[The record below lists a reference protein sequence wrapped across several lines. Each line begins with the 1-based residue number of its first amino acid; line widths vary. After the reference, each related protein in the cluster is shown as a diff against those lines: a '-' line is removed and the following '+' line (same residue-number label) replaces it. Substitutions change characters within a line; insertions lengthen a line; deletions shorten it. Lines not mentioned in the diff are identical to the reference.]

1 MKRKFVEDLLKDKV
15 EEKDLKE
22 VVDTILDEHSTSVGK
37 MKGELETANTK
48 ISTLEAEK
56 KNLETDVANRD
67 SQLNDL
73 KNSTEDVAGLKQTIE
88 DLQNTNKTSDEA
100 HKNEIN
106 DLKKSFA
113 IENALRDAKA
123 KNVISVKALLK
134 LDEIELK
141 EDGSLKGLSEQ
152 IETLKGAEDS
162 KFLFDT
168 ETKQKQQFKGA
179 EPGETGKEEPDDK
192 VDLSKMTYDERNA
205 YLEEHPEI
213 EV

>member
-1 MKRKFVEDLLKDKV
+1 MGKLNREFLRDLGIVDKDI
-15 EEKDLKE
+15 
-22 VVDTILDEHSTSVGK
+22 VDTILDEHSK
-37 MKGELETANTK
+37 IIGEIKKELNTVNAK
-48 ISTLEAEK
+48 IEFLNQQKEK
-56 KNLETDVANRD
+56 LSNQLKDRD
-67 SQLNDL
+67 NQLNDL
-73 KNSTEDVAGLKQTIE
+73 KNSTEDVAGLKKTIE

-123 KNVISVKALLK
+123 RNIISVKALLK
-134 LDEIELK
+134 LDDIELN

-168 ETKQKQQFKGA
+168 ETKQKQFKGA

-205 YLEEHPEI
+205 YFEGDFD
-213 EV
+213 

>member
-1 MKRKFVEDLLKDKV
+1 MGKLNREFLKDLGIV
-15 EEKDLKE
+15 DKD
-22 VVDTILDEHSTSVGK
+22 VVDTILDEHSKIIGEVKKELNTVNAK
-37 MKGELETANTK
+37 MEFLDQQNNKLTNDLK
-48 ISTLEAEK
+48 
-56 KNLETDVANRD
+56 DRD

-113 IENALRDAKA
+113 IETALRDAKA
-123 KNVISVKALLK
+123 RNVISVKALLK

-168 ETKQKQQFKGA
+168 ETRTLKGA
-179 EPGETGKEEPDDK
+179 IPGETGMDDPSTK
-192 VDLSKMTYDERNA
+192 IDLSKMTYDERNA
-205 YLEEHPEI
+205 YFEGDFD
-213 EV
+213 

>member
-1 MKRKFVEDLLKDKV
+1 MGKLNREFLRDLGIVDKDI
-15 EEKDLKE
+15 
-22 VVDTILDEHSTSVGK
+22 VDTILDEHSK
-37 MKGELETANTK
+37 IIGEIKKELNTVNAK
-48 ISTLEAEK
+48 IEFLNQQKEK
-56 KNLETDVANRD
+56 LSNQLKDRD
-67 SQLNDL
+67 NQLNDL
-73 KNSTEDVAGLKQTIE
+73 KNSTEDVAGLKKTIE

-123 KNVISVKALLK
+123 RNVISVKALLK
-134 LDEIELK
+134 LDDIELN

-168 ETKQKQQFKGA
+168 ETKQKQFKGA

-205 YLEEHPEI
+205 YFEGDFD
-213 EV
+213 

>member
-1 MKRKFVEDLLKDKV
+1 MSKLNREFLKDLGIND
-15 EEKDLKE
+15 KD
-22 VVDTILDEHSTSVGK
+22 VVDAILDEHSK
-37 MKGELETANTK
+37 IIGEVKKELNTVNAK
-48 ISTLEAEK
+48 IEFLNQQNNKLTNELK
-56 KNLETDVANRD
+56 DRD

-73 KNSTEDVAGLKQTIE
+73 KNSTEDVAGLKKTIE

-123 KNVISVKALLK
+123 RNVISVKALLK
-134 LDEIELK
+134 LDDIELN

-162 KFLFDT
+162 KFLFDA
-168 ETKQKQQFKGA
+168 ETRTLKGA
-179 EPGETGKEEPDDK
+179 IPGETGMDDPSTK
-192 VDLSKMTYDERNA
+192 IDLSKMTYDERNA
-205 YLEEHPEI
+205 YFEGDFD
-213 EV
+213 

>member
-1 MKRKFVEDLLKDKV
+1 MGKLNREFLKDLGIDD
-15 EEKDLKE
+15 KD
-22 VVDTILDEHSTSVGK
+22 VVDAILDEHSKIIGEVKKELNTVNAKFEFLNQKNDELTS
-37 MKGELETANTK
+37 ELK
-48 ISTLEAEK
+48 
-56 KNLETDVANRD
+56 DRD
-67 SQLNDL
+67 NQLNDL
-73 KNSTEDVAGLKQTIE
+73 KNSTEDVAGLKKTIE

-123 KNVISVKALLK
+123 RNVISVKALLK
-134 LDEIELK
+134 LDDIELN

-168 ETKQKQQFKGA
+168 ETRTLKGA
-179 EPGETGKEEPDDK
+179 IPGETGMDDPSTK
-192 VDLSKMTYDERNA
+192 IDLSKMTYDERNA
-205 YLEEHPEI
+205 YFEGDFD
-213 EV
+213 

>member
-1 MKRKFVEDLLKDKV
+1 MGKLNREFLKDLGIDD
-15 EEKDLKE
+15 KD
-22 VVDTILDEHSTSVGK
+22 VVDAILDEHSKIIGEAKKELNTVNAKIEFLNQQNDELTS
-37 MKGELETANTK
+37 ELK
-48 ISTLEAEK
+48 
-56 KNLETDVANRD
+56 DRD

-113 IENALRDAKA
+113 IETALRDAKA
-123 KNVISVKALLK
+123 RNVISVKALLK
-134 LDEIELK
+134 LDDIELN

-168 ETKQKQQFKGA
+168 ETKTLKGA
-179 EPGETGKEEPDDK
+179 IPGETGMDDPSTK
-192 VDLSKMTYDERNA
+192 IDLSKMTYDERNA
-205 YLEEHPEI
+205 YFEGDFD
-213 EV
+213 

>member
-1 MKRKFVEDLLKDKV
+1 MGKLNREFLKDLGIDD
-15 EEKDLKE
+15 KD
-22 VVDTILDEHSTSVGK
+22 VVDAILDEHSK
-37 MKGELETANTK
+37 IIGEVKKELNTVNAK
-48 ISTLEAEK
+48 IEFLNQQNNKLTNELK
-56 KNLETDVANRD
+56 DRD
-67 SQLNDL
+67 NQLNDL

-100 HKNEIN
+100 HKNEIS

-123 KNVISVKALLK
+123 RNVISVKALLK

-168 ETKQKQQFKGA
+168 ETRTLKGA
-179 EPGETGKEEPDDK
+179 IPGETGMDDPSTK
-192 VDLSKMTYDERNA
+192 IDLSKMTYDERNA
-205 YLEEHPEI
+205 YFEGDFD
-213 EV
+213 

>member
-1 MKRKFVEDLLKDKV
+1 MSKLNREFLKDLGIDD
-15 EEKDLKE
+15 KD
-22 VVDTILDEHSTSVGK
+22 VVDAILDEHSKIIGEVKKELNTVNAKIEFLNQQNDELTS
-37 MKGELETANTK
+37 ELKDRENQ
-48 ISTLEAEK
+48 LE
-56 KNLETDVANRD
+56 
-67 SQLNDL
+67 SL
-73 KNSTEDVAGLKQTIE
+73 KNSTEDVAGLKKTIE

-106 DLKKSFA
+106 NLKKSFA

-123 KNVISVKALLK
+123 RNVISVKALLK
-134 LDEIELK
+134 LDDIELN

-168 ETKQKQQFKGA
+168 ETRTLKGA
-179 EPGETGKEEPDDK
+179 IPGETGKEEPDDK

-205 YLEEHPEI
+205 YFEGDFD
-213 EV
+213 

>member
-1 MKRKFVEDLLKDKV
+1 MGKLNREFLKDLGIDD
-15 EEKDLKE
+15 KD
-22 VVDTILDEHSTSVGK
+22 VVDAILDEHSKIIGEVKKELNTVNAKFEFLNQKNDELTS
-37 MKGELETANTK
+37 ELK
-48 ISTLEAEK
+48 
-56 KNLETDVANRD
+56 DRD
-67 SQLNDL
+67 NQLNDL
-73 KNSTEDVAGLKQTIE
+73 KNSTEDVAGLKKTIE

-123 KNVISVKALLK
+123 RNIISVKALLK
-134 LDEIELK
+134 LDDIELN

-168 ETKQKQQFKGA
+168 ETRTLKGA
-179 EPGETGKEEPDDK
+179 IPGETGMDDPSTK
-192 VDLSKMTYDERNA
+192 IDLSKMTYDERNA
-205 YLEEHPEI
+205 YFEGDFD
-213 EV
+213 

>member
-1 MKRKFVEDLLKDKV
+1 MGKLNREFLKDLGIDD
-15 EEKDLKE
+15 KD
-22 VVDTILDEHSTSVGK
+22 VVDAILDEHSKIIGEVKKELNTVNAKIEFLDQQNDELTSK
-37 MKGELETANTK
+37 LK
-48 ISTLEAEK
+48 
-56 KNLETDVANRD
+56 DRD
-67 SQLNDL
+67 NQLNDL
-73 KNSTEDVAGLKQTIE
+73 KNSTEDVAGLKKTIE

-123 KNVISVKALLK
+123 RNVISVKALLK
-134 LDEIELK
+134 LDDIELN

-168 ETKQKQQFKGA
+168 ETRTLKGA
-179 EPGETGKEEPDDK
+179 IPGETGMDDPSTK
-192 VDLSKMTYDERNA
+192 IDLSKMTYDERNA
-205 YLEEHPEI
+205 YFEGDFD
-213 EV
+213 

>member
-1 MKRKFVEDLLKDKV
+1 MGKLNREFLKDLGIV
-15 EEKDLKE
+15 DKDI
-22 VVDTILDEHSTSVGK
+22 VDTILDEHSKIIGEVKKELNTVNAKIEFLNQQNDELTS
-37 MKGELETANTK
+37 ELK
-48 ISTLEAEK
+48 D
-56 KNLETDVANRD
+56 KNN
-67 SQLNDL
+67 QLNDL
-73 KNSTEDVAGLKQTIE
+73 KNSTEDVAGLKKTIE
-88 DLQNTNKTSDEA
+88 DLQNTNKASDEA
-100 HKNEIN
+100 HKNEMN

-123 KNVISVKALLK
+123 RNVISVKALLK
-134 LDEIELK
+134 LDDIELN

-162 KFLFDT
+162 KFLFDA

-205 YLEEHPEI
+205 YFEGDFD
-213 EV
+213 